1 MVRFSL
7 DEHAN
12 LPSALPNSGLL
23 EWGMRK
29 FALIFVLAVLLP
41 SVVLGW
47 LALDSLRNQEFVFER
62 QQELLLQGT
71 SDTLAERIRGFLGE
85 KLNEFGRQVD
95 QLATDSDAAGF
106 DERIRTAWPDAK
118 VGFVVTLKGKL
129 VTPSSTGNGSAQHF
143 LEANSRFLTNAESAE
158 VYQQPSAPALRSE
171 TNQVEPEPQR
181 AMKNEIGKSMA
192 GKSPLKKDEAAT
204 PEPVPQKAGSFE
216 SADAKGK
223 SAKAAPPTPTGS
235 AQRMMA
241 RSVNPQKELK
251 QSDTSISNVLP
262 AEAEFHQLIGT
273 AMSGSVARFVG
284 NELFVIFWHRTTTNP
299 ELVFGV
305 EVDLSRFPKDF
316 DRPILPDYDLAK
328 TICVA
333 LLDDRGKPVVTTT
346 PGFAPNWRRP
356 FVATE
361 VGEVLPHWE
370 IGVYL
375 LNPSAANQIAA
386 TFQKS
391 VGAAIVLLLGAIG
404 IGSWLIWRD
413 VDRQVRLAR
422 QKTDFVSNVSHEL
435 KTPLTSI
442 RMFSEL
448 LANNPDSERQKRYS
462 EIIVNES
469 SRLTRLI
476 NNVLDFARMDRGETK
491 YEREVFDLN
500 ALVRETLTNFRP
512 NFASEGVGLNP
523 IPVLGNRDAIAQVL
537 LNLLSNAEK
546 YGAGQIDVTTQRSP
560 NGLATV
566 QVCDRGPGVPP
577 GSEKKIF
584 EQFYRAHDSLSSGIQ
599 GAGLGL
605 TLARQIARA
614 NGGDVSYEPRPGGG
628 SQFSIKVNCAE
639 VE

>member
-1 MVRFSL
+1 
-7 DEHAN
+7 
-12 LPSALPNSGLL
+12 
-23 EWGMRK
+23 MRK
-29 FALIFVLAVLLP
+29 FALIFVLAVFLP
-41 SVVLGW
+41 SIVLGW

-85 KLNEFGRQVD
+85 KQNEFGNQVD
-95 QLATDSDAAGF
+95 QLASGTDVVAF
-106 DERIRTAWPDAK
+106 DERVRAMWPAAT
-118 VGFVVTLKGKL
+118 VGFVVTLDGKL
-129 VTPSSTGNGSAQHF
+129 VAPSAKGNGPAQRF

-158 VYQQPSAPALRSE
+158 VYQQPSQP
-171 TNQVEPEPQR
+171 TPQPVVGNNEPESQRSANSELAKSSAGKPQR
-181 AMKNEIGKSMA
+181 
-192 GKSPLKKDEAAT
+192 KDEGA
-204 PEPVPQKAGSFE
+204 EPAQQKAKAFEPIGST
-216 SADAKGK
+216 AKVPG
-223 SAKAAPPTPTGS
+223 AAPPLSVPS
-235 AQRMMA
+235 SQRMIA

-284 NELFVIFWHRTTTNP
+284 NELFVIFWHRTTVNP
-299 ELVFGV
+299 KLVFGA
-305 EVDLSRFPKDF
+305 EVNLNRFTKDF
-316 DRPILPDYDLAK
+316 EHLILPDYDLAK
-328 TICVA
+328 TVCVA
-333 LLDDRGKPVVTTT
+333 LLDDKGKPVVTTM
-346 PGFAPNWRRP
+346 PRFATNWKRP

-375 LNPSAANQIAA
+375 LNPAAANQIA
-386 TFQKS
+386 TTVQRS
-391 VGAAIVLLLGAIG
+391 VGATIVLLLFAIG

-413 VDRQVRLAR
+413 LGRQIRLAR

-442 RMFSEL
+442 RIFSEL
-448 LANNPDSERQKRYS
+448 LAKNPDPDRQKRYS

-512 NFASEGVGLNP
+512 NFASDGVDSSPL
-523 IPVLGNRDAIAQVL
+523 PVHGNRDAVAQVL

-546 YGAGQIDVTTQRSP
+546 YGDGRIDVTTRRSE

-566 QVCDRGPGVPP
+566 QVSDRGPGVPR
-577 GSEKKIF
+577 GLEEKIF
-584 EQFYRAHDSLSSGIQ
+584 EQFYRAHNSLSSGIQ

-605 TLARQIARA
+605 TLARRIARA
-614 NGGDVSYEPRPGGG
+614 NGGDVIYEPHPGGG
-628 SQFSIKVNCAE
+628 SQFSIKLSTAQAE
-639 VE
+639 

>member
-1 MVRFSL
+1 
-7 DEHAN
+7 
-12 LPSALPNSGLL
+12 
-23 EWGMRK
+23 MRK
-29 FALIFVLAVLLP
+29 FALIFVLAVFLP
-41 SVVLGW
+41 SIVLGW

-71 SDTLAERIRGFLGE
+71 SDTLAERIRGLLGE
-85 KLNEFGRQVD
+85 KQNEFGNQVD
-95 QLATDSDAAGF
+95 QLASGTDVVAF
-106 DERIRTAWPDAK
+106 DERVRAIWPAAT
-118 VGFVVTLKGKL
+118 VGFVVTLDGKL
-129 VTPSSTGNGSAQHF
+129 IAPSAKGNGPAQRF

-158 VYQQPSAPALRSE
+158 VYQQPNQPAPQPVVA
-171 TNQVEPEPQR
+171 NNEPESQRSAKSELAKSSAGKPQR
-181 AMKNEIGKSMA
+181 KDEGAEPAQQKAKSFEPIDSTAKVA
-192 GKSPLKKDEAAT
+192 GATSPLSAA
-204 PEPVPQKAGSFE
+204 S
-216 SADAKGK
+216 S
-223 SAKAAPPTPTGS
+223 
-235 AQRMMA
+235 QRMIA

-284 NELFVIFWHRTTTNP
+284 NELFVIFWHRTTVNP
-299 ELVFGV
+299 ELVFGA
-305 EVDLSRFPKDF
+305 EVNLNRFTKDF
-316 DRPILPDYDLAK
+316 EHLILPDYDLAK
-328 TICVA
+328 TVCVA
-333 LLDDRGKPVVTTT
+333 LLDDKGKPVVTTT
-346 PGFAPNWRRP
+346 PRFATNWKRP

-375 LNPSAANQIAA
+375 LNPAAANQIA
-386 TFQKS
+386 TTVQRS
-391 VGAAIVLLLGAIG
+391 VGATIVLLLFAIG

-413 VDRQVRLAR
+413 LGRQIRLAR

-442 RMFSEL
+442 RIFSEL
-448 LANNPDSERQKRYS
+448 LGKNPDPDRQKRYS

-512 NFASEGVGLNP
+512 NFASDGIDSSPL
-523 IPVLGNRDAIAQVL
+523 PVHGNRDAVAQVL

-546 YGAGQIDVTTQRSP
+546 YGDGRIDVTTRRSE

-566 QVCDRGPGVPP
+566 QVSDRGPGVPH
-577 GSEKKIF
+577 GSEEKIF
-584 EQFYRAHDSLSSGIQ
+584 EQFYRAHNSLSSGIQ

-605 TLARQIARA
+605 TLARRIARA
-614 NGGDVSYEPRPGGG
+614 NGGDVIYEPHPGGG
-628 SQFSIKVNCAE
+628 SQFSIKLSTAQAE
-639 VE
+639 

>member
-1 MVRFSL
+1 
-7 DEHAN
+7 
-12 LPSALPNSGLL
+12 
-23 EWGMRK
+23 MRK
-29 FALIFVLAVLLP
+29 FALIFVLAVFLP
-41 SVVLGW
+41 SIVLGW

-85 KLNEFGRQVD
+85 KQNEFGNQVD
-95 QLATDSDAAGF
+95 QLASGTDVVAF
-106 DERIRTAWPDAK
+106 DERVRAIWPAAT
-118 VGFVVTLKGKL
+118 VGFVVTLDGKL
-129 VTPSSTGNGSAQHF
+129 VAPSAKGNGPAQRF

-158 VYQQPSAPALRSE
+158 VYQQPSQP
-171 TNQVEPEPQR
+171 
-181 AMKNEIGKSMA
+181 
-192 GKSPLKKDEAAT
+192 T
-204 PEPVPQKAGSFE
+204 PEPVVGNNEPESQRSANSELAKSSAGKPQRKDEGAEPAQQKAKAFE
-216 SADAKGK
+216 PIDSTAKVPG
-223 SAKAAPPTPTGS
+223 AAPPLSVPS
-235 AQRMMA
+235 SQRMIA

-284 NELFVIFWHRTTTNP
+284 NELFVIFWHRTTVNP
-299 ELVFGV
+299 KLVFGA
-305 EVDLSRFPKDF
+305 EVNLNRFTKDF
-316 DRPILPDYDLAK
+316 EHLILPDYDLAK
-328 TICVA
+328 TVCVA
-333 LLDDRGKPVVTTT
+333 LLDDKGKPVVTTM
-346 PGFAPNWRRP
+346 PRFATNWKRP

-375 LNPSAANQIAA
+375 LNPAAANQIA
-386 TFQKS
+386 TTVQRS
-391 VGAAIVLLLGAIG
+391 VGATIVLLLFAIG

-413 VDRQVRLAR
+413 LGRQIRLAR

-442 RMFSEL
+442 RIFSEL
-448 LANNPDSERQKRYS
+448 LAKNPDPDRQKRYS

-512 NFASEGVGLNP
+512 NFASDGVDSSPL
-523 IPVLGNRDAIAQVL
+523 PVHGNRDAVAQVL

-546 YGAGQIDVTTQRSP
+546 YGDGRIDVTTRRSE

-566 QVCDRGPGVPP
+566 QVSDRGPGVPH
-577 GSEKKIF
+577 GSEEKIF
-584 EQFYRAHDSLSSGIQ
+584 EQFYRAHNSLSSGIQ
-599 GAGLGL
+599 GVGLGL
-605 TLARQIARA
+605 TLARRIARA
-614 NGGDVSYEPRPGGG
+614 NGGDVIYEPHPGGG
-628 SQFSIKVNCAE
+628 SQFSIKLSTAQAE
-639 VE
+639 

>member
-1 MVRFSL
+1 
-7 DEHAN
+7 
-12 LPSALPNSGLL
+12 
-23 EWGMRK
+23 MRK
-29 FALIFVLAVLLP
+29 FALIFVLAVFLP
-41 SVVLGW
+41 SIVLGW

-85 KLNEFGRQVD
+85 KQNEFGNQVD
-95 QLATDSDAAGF
+95 QLASGTDVVAF
-106 DERIRTAWPDAK
+106 DERVRAIWPAAT
-118 VGFVVTLKGKL
+118 VGFVVTLDGKL
-129 VTPSSTGNGSAQHF
+129 VAPSAKGNGPAQRF

-158 VYQQPSAPALRSE
+158 VYQQPSQP
-171 TNQVEPEPQR
+171 TPQPVVGNYEPESQRSANSELAKSSAGKPQR
-181 AMKNEIGKSMA
+181 
-192 GKSPLKKDEAAT
+192 KDEGA
-204 PEPVPQKAGSFE
+204 EPAQQKAKAFE
-216 SADAKGK
+216 PIDSTAKVPG
-223 SAKAAPPTPTGS
+223 AAPPLSVPS
-235 AQRMMA
+235 SQRMIA

-262 AEAEFHQLIGT
+262 AEAQFHQLIGT

-284 NELFVIFWHRTTTNP
+284 NELFVIFWHRTTVNP
-299 ELVFGV
+299 KLVFGA
-305 EVDLSRFPKDF
+305 EVNLNRFTKDF
-316 DRPILPDYDLAK
+316 EHLILPDYDLAK
-328 TICVA
+328 TVCVA
-333 LLDDRGKPVVTTT
+333 LLDDKGKPVVTTM
-346 PGFAPNWRRP
+346 PRFATNWKRP

-375 LNPSAANQIAA
+375 LNPAAANQIA
-386 TFQKS
+386 TTVQRS
-391 VGAAIVLLLGAIG
+391 VGATIVLLLFAIG

-413 VDRQVRLAR
+413 LGRQIRLAR

-442 RMFSEL
+442 RIFSEL
-448 LANNPDSERQKRYS
+448 LAKNPDPDRQKRYS

-512 NFASEGVGLNP
+512 NFASDGVDSSPL
-523 IPVLGNRDAIAQVL
+523 PVHGNRDAVAQVL

-546 YGAGQIDVTTQRSP
+546 YGDGRIDVTTRRSE

-566 QVCDRGPGVPP
+566 QVSDRGPGVPH
-577 GSEKKIF
+577 GSEEKIF
-584 EQFYRAHDSLSSGIQ
+584 EQFYRAHNSLSSGIQ

-605 TLARQIARA
+605 TLARRIARA
-614 NGGDVSYEPRPGGG
+614 NGGDVIYEPHPGGG
-628 SQFSIKVNCAE
+628 SQFSIKLSTAQAE
-639 VE
+639 

>member
-1 MVRFSL
+1 
-7 DEHAN
+7 
-12 LPSALPNSGLL
+12 
-23 EWGMRK
+23 MRK
-29 FALIFVLAVLLP
+29 FALIFVLAVFLP
-41 SVVLGW
+41 SIVLGW

-85 KLNEFGRQVD
+85 KQNEFANRVD
-95 QLATDSDAAGF
+95 QLASGTDVVAF
-106 DERIRTAWPDAK
+106 DERVRAMWPAAT
-118 VGFVVTLKGKL
+118 VGFVVTLDGKL
-129 VTPSSTGNGSAQHF
+129 VAPSAKGNGPAQRF

-158 VYQQPSAPALRSE
+158 VYQQPSQP
-171 TNQVEPEPQR
+171 
-181 AMKNEIGKSMA
+181 
-192 GKSPLKKDEAAT
+192 T
-204 PEPVPQKAGSFE
+204 PEPVVGNNEPESQRSANSELAKSSAGKPQRKDEGAEPAQQKAKAFEPMGST
-216 SADAKGK
+216 AKVPG
-223 SAKAAPPTPTGS
+223 AAPPLSVPS
-235 AQRMMA
+235 SQRMIA

-262 AEAEFHQLIGT
+262 AEAQFHQLIGT

-284 NELFVIFWHRTTTNP
+284 NELFVIFWHRTTVNP
-299 ELVFGV
+299 KLVFGA
-305 EVDLSRFPKDF
+305 EVNLNRFTKDF
-316 DRPILPDYDLAK
+316 EHLILPDYDLAK
-328 TICVA
+328 TVCVA
-333 LLDDRGKPVVTTT
+333 LLDDKGKPVVTTM
-346 PGFAPNWRRP
+346 PRFATNWKRP

-375 LNPSAANQIAA
+375 LNPAAANQIA
-386 TFQKS
+386 TTVQRS
-391 VGAAIVLLLGAIG
+391 VGATIVLLLFAIG

-413 VDRQVRLAR
+413 LGRQIRLAR

-442 RMFSEL
+442 RIFSEL
-448 LANNPDSERQKRYS
+448 LAKNPDPDRQKRYS

-512 NFASEGVGLNP
+512 NFASDGVDSSSL
-523 IPVLGNRDAIAQVL
+523 PVHGNRDAVAQVL

-546 YGAGQIDVTTQRSP
+546 YGDGRIDVTTRRSE

-566 QVCDRGPGVPP
+566 QVSDRGPGVPH
-577 GSEKKIF
+577 GSEEKIF
-584 EQFYRAHDSLSSGIQ
+584 EQFYRAHNSLSSGIQ

-605 TLARQIARA
+605 TLARRIARA
-614 NGGDVSYEPRPGGG
+614 NGGDVIYEPHPGGG
-628 SQFSIKVNCAE
+628 SQFSIKLSTAQAE
-639 VE
+639 

>member
-1 MVRFSL
+1 
-7 DEHAN
+7 
-12 LPSALPNSGLL
+12 
-23 EWGMRK
+23 MRK
-29 FALIFVLAVLLP
+29 FALIFVLAVFLP
-41 SVVLGW
+41 SIVLGW

-85 KLNEFGRQVD
+85 KQNEFGNQVD
-95 QLATDSDAAGF
+95 QLASGTDVVAF
-106 DERIRTAWPDAK
+106 DERVRAIWPAAT
-118 VGFVVTLKGKL
+118 VGFVVTLDGKL
-129 VTPSSTGNGSAQHF
+129 VAPSAKGNGPAQRF

-158 VYQQPSAPALRSE
+158 VYQQPSQP
-171 TNQVEPEPQR
+171 
-181 AMKNEIGKSMA
+181 
-192 GKSPLKKDEAAT
+192 T
-204 PEPVPQKAGSFE
+204 PEPVVGNNEPESQRSANSELAKSSAGKPQRKDEGAEPAQQKAKAFE
-216 SADAKGK
+216 PIDSTAKVPG
-223 SAKAAPPTPTGS
+223 AAPPLSVPS
-235 AQRMMA
+235 SQRMIA

-284 NELFVIFWHRTTTNP
+284 NELFVIFWHRTTVNP
-299 ELVFGV
+299 KLVFGA
-305 EVDLSRFPKDF
+305 EVNLNRFTKDF
-316 DRPILPDYDLAK
+316 EHLILPDYDLAK
-328 TICVA
+328 TVCVA
-333 LLDDRGKPVVTTT
+333 LLDDKGKPVVTTM
-346 PGFAPNWRRP
+346 PRFATNWKRP

-375 LNPSAANQIAA
+375 LNPAAANQIA
-386 TFQKS
+386 TTVQRS
-391 VGAAIVLLLGAIG
+391 VGATIVLLLFAIG

-413 VDRQVRLAR
+413 LGRQIRLAR

-442 RMFSEL
+442 RIFSEL
-448 LANNPDSERQKRYS
+448 LAKNPDPDRQKRYS

-512 NFASEGVGLNP
+512 NFASDGVDSSPL
-523 IPVLGNRDAIAQVL
+523 PVHGNRDAVAQVL

-546 YGAGQIDVTTQRSP
+546 YGDGRIDVTTRRSE

-566 QVCDRGPGVPP
+566 QVSDRGPGVPH
-577 GSEKKIF
+577 GSEEKIF
-584 EQFYRAHDSLSSGIQ
+584 EQFYRAHNSLSSGIQ

-605 TLARQIARA
+605 TLARRIARA
-614 NGGDVSYEPRPGGG
+614 NGGDVIYEPHPGGG
-628 SQFSIKVNCAE
+628 SQFSIKLSTAQAE
-639 VE
+639 

>member
-1 MVRFSL
+1 
-7 DEHAN
+7 
-12 LPSALPNSGLL
+12 
-23 EWGMRK
+23 MRK
-29 FALIFVLAVLLP
+29 FALIFVLAVFLP
-41 SVVLGW
+41 SIVLGW

-85 KLNEFGRQVD
+85 KQNEFGNQVD
-95 QLATDSDAAGF
+95 QLASGTDVVAF
-106 DERIRTAWPDAK
+106 DERVRAIWPAAT
-118 VGFVVTLKGKL
+118 VGFVVTLDGKL
-129 VTPSSTGNGSAQHF
+129 VAPSAKGNGPAQRF

-158 VYQQPSAPALRSE
+158 VYQQPSQP
-171 TNQVEPEPQR
+171 
-181 AMKNEIGKSMA
+181 
-192 GKSPLKKDEAAT
+192 T
-204 PEPVPQKAGSFE
+204 PEPVVGNNEPESQRSANSELAKSSAGKPQRKDEGAEPAQQKAKAFE
-216 SADAKGK
+216 PIDSTAKVPG
-223 SAKAAPPTPTGS
+223 AAPPLSVPS
-235 AQRMMA
+235 SQRMIA

-284 NELFVIFWHRTTTNP
+284 NELFVIFWHRTTVNP
-299 ELVFGV
+299 KLVFGA
-305 EVDLSRFPKDF
+305 EVNLNRFTKDF
-316 DRPILPDYDLAK
+316 EHLILPDYDLAK
-328 TICVA
+328 TVCVA
-333 LLDDRGKPVVTTT
+333 LLDDKGKPVVTTM
-346 PGFAPNWRRP
+346 PRFATNWKRP

-375 LNPSAANQIAA
+375 LNPAAANQIA
-386 TFQKS
+386 TTVQRS
-391 VGAAIVLLLGAIG
+391 VGATIVLLLFAIG

-413 VDRQVRLAR
+413 LGRQIRLAR

-442 RMFSEL
+442 RIFSEL
-448 LANNPDSERQKRYS
+448 LAKNPDPDRQKRYS

-512 NFASEGVGLNP
+512 NLASDGVDSSPL
-523 IPVLGNRDAIAQVL
+523 PVHGNRDAVAQVL

-546 YGAGQIDVTTQRSP
+546 YGDGRIDVTTRRSE

-566 QVCDRGPGVPP
+566 QVSDRGPGVPH
-577 GSEKKIF
+577 GSEEKIF
-584 EQFYRAHDSLSSGIQ
+584 EQFYRAHNSLSSGIQ

-605 TLARQIARA
+605 TLARRIARA
-614 NGGDVSYEPRPGGG
+614 NGGDVIYEPHPGGG
-628 SQFSIKVNCAE
+628 SQFSIKLSTAQAE
-639 VE
+639 

>member
-1 MVRFSL
+1 MK
-7 DEHAN
+7 HA
-12 LPSALPNSGLL
+12 
-23 EWGMRK
+23 
-29 FALIFVLAVLLP
+29 
-41 SVVLGW
+41 
-47 LALDSLRNQEFVFER
+47 
-62 QQELLLQGT
+62 T
-71 SDTLAERIRGFLGE
+71 
-85 KLNEFGRQVD
+85 
-95 QLATDSDAAGF
+95 
-106 DERIRTAWPDAK
+106 
-118 VGFVVTLKGKL
+118 
-129 VTPSSTGNGSAQHF
+129 
-143 LEANSRFLTNAESAE
+143 
-158 VYQQPSAPALRSE
+158 
-171 TNQVEPEPQR
+171 
-181 AMKNEIGKSMA
+181 
-192 GKSPLKKDEAAT
+192 
-204 PEPVPQKAGSFE
+204 PQKAGSFE

-223 SAKAAPPTPTGS
+223 SAKAAPPVPAAG

-262 AEAEFHQLIGT
+262 AEAEFRQLIGT

-284 NELFVIFWHRTTTNP
+284 NELFVIFWHRITTNP
-299 ELVFGV
+299 ELVFGI
-305 EVDLSRFPKDF
+305 EVDLGRFTKDF
-316 DRPILPDYDLAK
+316 DHLILPDYDLAK

-333 LLDDRGKPVVTTT
+333 LLDDKGKPVVTTN
-346 PGFAPNWRRP
+346 PEFATNWKRP

-386 TFQKS
+386 TFQRS

-413 VDRQVRLAR
+413 VGRQVRLAR

-448 LANNPDSERQKRYS
+448 LANNPDADRQKRYS

-512 NFASEGVGLNP
+512 NFASAGVGLSP

-546 YGAGQIDVTTQRSP
+546 YGAGQIDVTTERSP

-577 GSEKKIF
+577 GTEKKIF

>member
-1 MVRFSL
+1 
-7 DEHAN
+7 
-12 LPSALPNSGLL
+12 
-23 EWGMRK
+23 MRK
-29 FALIFVLAVLLP
+29 FALIFVLAVFLP
-41 SVVLGW
+41 SIVLGW
-47 LALDSLRNQEFVFER
+47 LALDSLRNQEFVFDR

-85 KLNEFGRQVD
+85 KQNEFANRVD
-95 QLATDSDAAGF
+95 QLASGTDVVAF
-106 DERIRTAWPDAK
+106 DERVRAMWPAAT
-118 VGFVVTLKGKL
+118 VGFVVTLDGKL
-129 VTPSSTGNGSAQHF
+129 VAPSAKGNGPAQRF

-158 VYQQPSAPALRSE
+158 VYQQPSQP
-171 TNQVEPEPQR
+171 
-181 AMKNEIGKSMA
+181 
-192 GKSPLKKDEAAT
+192 T
-204 PEPVPQKAGSFE
+204 PEPVVGNNEPESQRSANSELAKSSAGKPQRKDEGAEPAQQKAKAFEPMGST
-216 SADAKGK
+216 AKVPG
-223 SAKAAPPTPTGS
+223 AAPPLSVPS
-235 AQRMMA
+235 SQRMIA

-284 NELFVIFWHRTTTNP
+284 NELFVIFWHRTTVNP
-299 ELVFGV
+299 KLVFGA
-305 EVDLSRFPKDF
+305 EVNLNRFTKDF
-316 DRPILPDYDLAK
+316 EHLILPDYDLAK
-328 TICVA
+328 TVCVA
-333 LLDDRGKPVVTTT
+333 LLDDKGKPVVTTM
-346 PGFAPNWRRP
+346 PRFATNWKRP

-375 LNPSAANQIAA
+375 LNPAAANQIA
-386 TFQKS
+386 TTVQRS
-391 VGAAIVLLLGAIG
+391 VGATIVLLLFAIG

-413 VDRQVRLAR
+413 LGRQIRLAR

-442 RMFSEL
+442 RIFSEL
-448 LANNPDSERQKRYS
+448 LAKNPDPDRQKRYS

-512 NFASEGVGLNP
+512 NFASDGVDSSPL
-523 IPVLGNRDAIAQVL
+523 PVHGNRDAVAQVL

-546 YGAGQIDVTTQRSP
+546 YGDGRIDVTTRRSET
-560 NGLATV
+560 GLATV
-566 QVCDRGPGVPP
+566 QVSDRGPGVPH
-577 GSEKKIF
+577 GSEEKIF
-584 EQFYRAHDSLSSGIQ
+584 EQFYRAHNSLSSGIQ

-605 TLARQIARA
+605 TLARRIARA
-614 NGGDVSYEPRPGGG
+614 NGGDVIYEPHPGGG
-628 SQFSIKVNCAE
+628 SQFSIKLSTAQAE
-639 VE
+639 

>member
-1 MVRFSL
+1 
-7 DEHAN
+7 
-12 LPSALPNSGLL
+12 
-23 EWGMRK
+23 MRK
-29 FALIFVLAVLLP
+29 FALIFVLAVFLP
-41 SVVLGW
+41 SIVLGW

-85 KLNEFGRQVD
+85 KQNEFGNQVD
-95 QLATDSDAAGF
+95 QLASGTDVVAF
-106 DERIRTAWPDAK
+106 DERVRAIWPAAT
-118 VGFVVTLKGKL
+118 VGFVVTLDGKL
-129 VTPSSTGNGSAQHF
+129 VAPSAKGNGPAQRF

-158 VYQQPSAPALRSE
+158 VYQQPSQP
-171 TNQVEPEPQR
+171 TPQPVVGNYEPESQRSANSELAKSSAGKPQR
-181 AMKNEIGKSMA
+181 
-192 GKSPLKKDEAAT
+192 KDEGA
-204 PEPVPQKAGSFE
+204 EPAQQKAKAFEPMGST
-216 SADAKGK
+216 AKVPG
-223 SAKAAPPTPTGS
+223 AAPPLSVPS
-235 AQRMMA
+235 SQRMIA

-284 NELFVIFWHRTTTNP
+284 NELFVIFWHRTTVNP
-299 ELVFGV
+299 KLVFGA
-305 EVDLSRFPKDF
+305 EVNLNRFTKDF
-316 DRPILPDYDLAK
+316 EHLILPDYDLAK
-328 TICVA
+328 TVCVA
-333 LLDDRGKPVVTTT
+333 LLDDKGKPVVTTM
-346 PGFAPNWRRP
+346 PRFATNWKRP

-375 LNPSAANQIAA
+375 LNPAAANQIA
-386 TFQKS
+386 TTVQRS
-391 VGAAIVLLLGAIG
+391 VGATIVLLLFAIG

-413 VDRQVRLAR
+413 LGRQIRLAR

-442 RMFSEL
+442 RIFSEL
-448 LANNPDSERQKRYS
+448 LAKNPDPDRQKRYS

-512 NFASEGVGLNP
+512 NFASDGVDSSPL
-523 IPVLGNRDAIAQVL
+523 PVHGNRDAVAQVL

-546 YGAGQIDVTTQRSP
+546 YGDGRIDVTTRRSE

-566 QVCDRGPGVPP
+566 QVSDRGPGVPH
-577 GSEKKIF
+577 GSEEKIF
-584 EQFYRAHDSLSSGIQ
+584 EQFYRAHNSLSSGIQ

-605 TLARQIARA
+605 TLARRIARA
-614 NGGDVSYEPRPGGG
+614 NGGDVIYEPHPGGG
-628 SQFSIKVNCAE
+628 SQFSIKLSTAQAE
-639 VE
+639 

>member
-1 MVRFSL
+1 
-7 DEHAN
+7 
-12 LPSALPNSGLL
+12 
-23 EWGMRK
+23 MRK
-29 FALIFVLAVLLP
+29 FALIFVLAVFLP
-41 SVVLGW
+41 SIVLGW

-85 KLNEFGRQVD
+85 KQNEFGNQVD
-95 QLATDSDAAGF
+95 QLASGTDVVAF
-106 DERIRTAWPDAK
+106 DERVRAIWPAAT
-118 VGFVVTLKGKL
+118 VGFVVTLDGKL
-129 VTPSSTGNGSAQHF
+129 VAPSAKGNGPAQRF

-158 VYQQPSAPALRSE
+158 VYQQPSQP
-171 TNQVEPEPQR
+171 TPQPVVGNYEPESQRSANSELAKSSAGKPQR
-181 AMKNEIGKSMA
+181 
-192 GKSPLKKDEAAT
+192 KDEGA
-204 PEPVPQKAGSFE
+204 EPAQQKAKAFE
-216 SADAKGK
+216 PIDSTAKVPG
-223 SAKAAPPTPTGS
+223 AAPPLSVPS
-235 AQRMMA
+235 SQRMIA

-262 AEAEFHQLIGT
+262 AEAQFHQLIGT

-284 NELFVIFWHRTTTNP
+284 NELFVIFWHRTTVNP
-299 ELVFGV
+299 KLVFGA
-305 EVDLSRFPKDF
+305 EVNLNRFTKDF
-316 DRPILPDYDLAK
+316 EHLILPDYDLAK
-328 TICVA
+328 TVCVA
-333 LLDDRGKPVVTTT
+333 LLDDKGKPVVTTM
-346 PGFAPNWRRP
+346 PRFATNWKRP

-375 LNPSAANQIAA
+375 LNPAAANQIA
-386 TFQKS
+386 TTVQRS
-391 VGAAIVLLLGAIG
+391 VGATIVLLLFAIG

-413 VDRQVRLAR
+413 LGRQIRLAR

-442 RMFSEL
+442 RIFSEL
-448 LANNPDSERQKRYS
+448 LAKNPDPDRQKRYS

-512 NFASEGVGLNP
+512 NFASDGVDSSSL
-523 IPVLGNRDAIAQVL
+523 PVHGNRDAVAQVL

-546 YGAGQIDVTTQRSP
+546 YGDGRIDVTTRRSE

-566 QVCDRGPGVPP
+566 QVSDRGPGVPH
-577 GSEKKIF
+577 GSEEKIF
-584 EQFYRAHDSLSSGIQ
+584 EQFYRAHNSLSSGIQ

-605 TLARQIARA
+605 TLARRIARA
-614 NGGDVSYEPRPGGG
+614 NGGDVIYEPHPGGG
-628 SQFSIKVNCAE
+628 SQFSIKLSTAQAE
-639 VE
+639 

>member
-1 MVRFSL
+1 
-7 DEHAN
+7 
-12 LPSALPNSGLL
+12 
-23 EWGMRK
+23 MRK
-29 FALIFVLAVLLP
+29 FALIFVLAVFLP
-41 SVVLGW
+41 SIVLGW

-85 KLNEFGRQVD
+85 KQNEFGNQVD
-95 QLATDSDAAGF
+95 QLASGTDVVAF
-106 DERIRTAWPDAK
+106 DERVRAIWPAAT
-118 VGFVVTLKGKL
+118 VGFVVTLDGKL
-129 VTPSSTGNGSAQHF
+129 VAPSAKGNGPAQRF

-158 VYQQPSAPALRSE
+158 VYQQPSQP
-171 TNQVEPEPQR
+171 TPQPVVGNYEPESQRSANSELAKSSAGKPQR
-181 AMKNEIGKSMA
+181 
-192 GKSPLKKDEAAT
+192 KDEGA
-204 PEPVPQKAGSFE
+204 EPAQQKAKAFE
-216 SADAKGK
+216 PIDSTAKVPG
-223 SAKAAPPTPTGS
+223 AAPPLSVPS
-235 AQRMMA
+235 SQRMIA

-284 NELFVIFWHRTTTNP
+284 NELFVIFWHRTTVNP
-299 ELVFGV
+299 KLVFGA
-305 EVDLSRFPKDF
+305 EVNLNRFTKDF
-316 DRPILPDYDLAK
+316 EHLILPDYDLAK
-328 TICVA
+328 TVCVA
-333 LLDDRGKPVVTTT
+333 LLDDKGKPVVTTM
-346 PGFAPNWRRP
+346 PRFATNWKRP

-375 LNPSAANQIAA
+375 LNPAAANQIA
-386 TFQKS
+386 TTVQRS
-391 VGAAIVLLLGAIG
+391 VGATIVLLLFAIG

-413 VDRQVRLAR
+413 LGRQIRLAR

-442 RMFSEL
+442 RIFSEL
-448 LANNPDSERQKRYS
+448 LAKNPDPDRQKRYS

-512 NFASEGVGLNP
+512 NFASDGVDSSPL
-523 IPVLGNRDAIAQVL
+523 PVHGNRDAVAQVL

-546 YGAGQIDVTTQRSP
+546 YGDGRIDVTTRRSET
-560 NGLATV
+560 GLATV
-566 QVCDRGPGVPP
+566 QVSDRGPGVPH
-577 GSEKKIF
+577 GSEEKIF
-584 EQFYRAHDSLSSGIQ
+584 EQFYRAHNSLSSGIQ

-605 TLARQIARA
+605 TLARRIARA
-614 NGGDVSYEPRPGGG
+614 NGGDVIYEPHPGGG
-628 SQFSIKVNCAE
+628 SQFSIKLSTAQAE
-639 VE
+639 